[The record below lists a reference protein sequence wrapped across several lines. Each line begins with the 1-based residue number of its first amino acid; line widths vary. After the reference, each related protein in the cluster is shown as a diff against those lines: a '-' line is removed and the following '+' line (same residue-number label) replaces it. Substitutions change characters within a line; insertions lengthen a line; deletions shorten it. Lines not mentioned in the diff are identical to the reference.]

1 MAEKTA
7 VRRLGLSMK
16 SRAADDP
23 RTNIVSCALFAAAG
37 LLLELGGGSGAVSS
51 SALAAAVFGCR
62 EPGTGAGGSAQ
73 RTAAWDYGAAGWCVC
88 AGGITGAL
96 LHGFSAGLLGIG
108 GIAIALA
115 GRLIPRVKHLWLRC
129 AVQGLIAA
137 AASFFPACAE
147 FTKPTELLSGIIAAV
162 TAGIFTVCVML
173 LLDRAYVRGLDFADN
188 GDCALAA
195 AAIGIAFLTL
205 GRLDYPPCNIGR
217 LLAGL
222 LMLLASDRR
231 GAEFCT
237 LPGIAAVAGLCA
249 SGSADIT
256 SAGVVCLAATLS
268 CALARFGKIT
278 KAVGFVFFGC
288 VGILVWGIMDGSWQ
302 VFAELAAAGA
312 AYALIPARLVAAKDS
327 ERPDN
332 TATLVIKERMG
343 FAAGAVAGVN
353 SSLEATA
360 DTLERRYSESLPQ
373 VADKAAEKCCRSCPN
388 NMVCWGQKYEL
399 FHAEFNRLVKQLR
412 SGGEITERSMSPN
425 AAAECVDRAGVI
437 RAVRKAYEQYLQASG
452 EQQHIR
458 ELRRIYSAQLTSLS
472 EILSDL
478 GSSFGKLRTGSRRP
492 AERRAEKVLREC
504 GLTDPA
510 AFVTFTKGGR
520 MRLEAYGGG
529 ELKSEREY
537 LGELLIRALGR
548 ELDLPEVSVSGGRV
562 RVTASERA
570 MLSAEIGA
578 CQLNRGKNRV
588 CGDCLDSFTDP
599 SGALYIVL
607 SDGMGTGSRARID
620 SALACSMAVKLIKS
634 GIPLSA
640 ALEAVNTSLMVKS
653 ADESFAT
660 LDICRI
666 DLNTGECVIYKAGA
680 ATTYIRSGERLI
692 RAALSS
698 QPIGSGGRV
707 TVPAQ
712 KFSVTAG
719 DSLIM
724 TTDGAMLDEEWLSRE
739 LSRENV
745 AQTKPVSLAGTA
757 AQELAERIA
766 RAARGAENGREDDIS
781 IIVVNI
787 GR

>member
-7 VRRLGLSMK
+7 VRRLGFAVRRRTESDSTK
-16 SRAADDP
+16 
-23 RTNIVSCALFAAAG
+23 TNIISCALFAAAG
-37 LLLELGGGSGAVSS
+37 LLLELGGGAGAAGS
-51 SALAAAVFGCR
+51 SALAAAAFGCR
-62 EPGTGAGGSAQ
+62 EPTFGSGAGLKRSAAGG
-73 RTAAWDYGAAGWCVC
+73 TWGWCVC

-96 LHGFSAGLLGIG
+96 LHGFTAGLQGIG
-108 GIAIALA
+108 GLAIVLA
-115 GRLIPRVKHLWLRC
+115 GRLIPRSKRLWLRC
-129 AVQGLIAA
+129 AVQGVLAA

-147 FTKPTELLSGIIAAV
+147 FTKPTELLSGIIAAI
-162 TAGIFTVCVML
+162 TAGIFAVCVML
-173 LLDRAYVRGLDFADN
+173 LLDRACVRGLDFADN

-195 AAIGIAFLTL
+195 VVVGIAFLTL

-222 LMLLASDRR
+222 LMLLVADRR
-231 GAEFCT
+231 GTAFCA
-237 LPGIAAVAGLCA
+237 LPGMAALAGLCA
-249 SGSADIT
+249 SGGTDMT
-256 SAGVVCLAATLS
+256 GAGVVCLAAVLS
-268 CALARFGKIT
+268 CALMRYGKIT
-278 KAVGFVFFGC
+278 RAVGFVFFGS
-288 VGILVWGIMDGSWQ
+288 VGILLWGIMDSSWQ

-312 AYALIPARLVAAKDS
+312 AYALIPSRLVMPRESDRA
-327 ERPDN
+327 DN
-332 TATLVIKERMG
+332 TAALVIKERMG

-353 SSLEATA
+353 SGLEATA

-373 VADKAAEKCCRSCPN
+373 VADKAADKCCRSCPN
-388 NMVCWGQKYEL
+388 NMACWGQKYEL

-412 SGGEITERSMSPN
+412 SGGEISEQSMSPN
-425 AAAECVDRAGVI
+425 VAAECVNRSGVV

-458 ELRRIYSAQLTSLS
+458 ELRRIYSGQLTSLG
-472 EILSDL
+472 EILSEL
-478 GSSFGKLRTGSRRP
+478 GSSFGRIRTGSRP

-504 GLTDPA
+504 GLTEPS

-520 MRLEAYGGG
+520 MRLEAYGSG
-529 ELKSEREY
+529 EIRSEREY

-570 MLSAEIGA
+570 LLSAEIGA
-578 CQLNRGKNRV
+578 CQISRGKNRV
-588 CGDCLDSFTDP
+588 CGDCFDSFTDP
-599 SGALYIVL
+599 AGALYIVL

-640 ALEAVNTSLMVKS
+640 ALEAVNTTLLVKS
-653 ADESFAT
+653 ADESYAT

-680 ATTYIRSGERLI
+680 ATTYIRSGERLL
-692 RAALSS
+692 RAVLSS
-698 QPIGSGGRV
+698 PPIGSGGRV

-712 KFSVTAG
+712 KFSVSAG
-719 DSLIM
+719 DTLIM
-724 TTDGAMLDEEWLSRE
+724 TTDGAALDEEWLSRE
-739 LSRENV
+739 LSKEV
-745 AQTKPVSLAGTA
+745 GSHTKQAQQTKTA
-757 AQELAERIA
+757 VQELAERIA
-766 RAARGAENGREDDIS
+766 RAARGSENGREDDIS
-781 IIVVNI
+781 IIAVNI